1 MVRLAPA
8 PRELVL
14 TANVKVAKPVKS
26 RYVLVWFTA
35 LPYAQGDTYSEAGYK
50 QAITDLKFTG

>member
-1 MVRLAPA
+1 MTKLGSVTTTGT
-8 PRELVL
+8 
-14 TANVKVAKPVKS
+14 TAKVSVTKPVRS